1 MNNEKLTIEEF
12 RNYKAEL
19 INLKEELDLFEK
31 DNSIIKNNLFV
42 VYYGLQNSLLN
53 YDLSDI
59 PEDEWK
65 DLKILSDRN
74 HIVDLSKTR
83 ANIPLDM

>member
-42 VYYGLQNSLLN
+42 MDY
-53 YDLSDI
+53 
-59 PEDEWK
+59 
-65 DLKILSDRN
+65 KILF
-74 HIVDLSKTR
+74 
-83 ANIPLDM
+83 

>member
-1 MNNEKLTIEEF
+1 MNNEKVNIKEEF

-53 YDLSDI
+53 YDL
-59 PEDEWK
+59 
-65 DLKILSDRN
+65 LKTIEE
-74 HIVDLSKTR
+74 KKY
-83 ANIPLDM
+83 